1 MDKIKLPKIIAF
13 EGPDCCGKT
22 TQSRL
27 LQKTFKN
34 SIYVH
39 FPRKDHKINEIYTK
53 TINTLYNKDF
63 IEFVKSGN
71 EEAKQ
76 KLSNVIKNNIAING
90 YDKIN
95 FLQIL
100 RMSCNFEE
108 NFFTDFNNIE
118 YTYNDIVLNVDQR
131 DYQKNVSNLYKEIK
145 NGNGIIILDRFN
157 ISGEC
162 YNLYIPNK
170 IISKYLEPSDESYWD
185 EIRMTM
191 IGYQVDINRQI
202 DSLLNNFDYRVIVF
216 SQSKMLVEKA
226 LKDTKR
232 DNDAY
237 DTNNDISKF
246 SKDFYET
253 LIILGSPN
261 LFIDT
266 DYCMNKD
273 INKELFLQNKCFDE
287 ITKFVMEM

>member
-27 LQKTFKN
+27 LQKSFKN

-39 FPRKDHKINEIYTK
+39 FPRKEHKVSEIYKK
-53 TINTLYNKDF
+53 TIKTLYNKDF

-76 KLSNVIKNNIAING
+76 ELLNTIKDNIIING
-90 YDKIN
+90 DDKIN

-100 RMSCNFEE
+100 RMSCNFEN

-118 YTYNDIVLNVDQR
+118 YTYNGDMLNFDQH
-131 DYQKNVSNLYKEIK
+131 DYQENIFNLYKEIK

-157 ISGEC
+157 ISGDC
-162 YNLYIPNK
+162 YNRYIPNK
-170 IISKYLEPSDESYWD
+170 IISKYLEPSDELYW
-185 EIRMTM
+185 ITIQMAMT
-191 IGYQVDINRQI
+191 GYQVDVDRQI
-202 DSLLNNFDYRVIVF
+202 DSLLNDFDYRVIVF
-216 SQSKMLVEKA
+216 SQSKTLVEKA
-226 LKDTKR
+226 LNDNRR

-246 SKDFYET
+246 SKDFYES
-253 LIILGSPN
+253 LIVSESRKL
-261 LFIDT
+261 LIDT

-273 INKELFLQNKCFDE
+273 INKELFSQNKCFDE

>member
-1 MDKIKLPKIIAF
+1 M
-13 EGPDCCGKT
+13 
-22 TQSRL
+22 
-27 LQKTFKN
+27 
-34 SIYVH
+34 
-39 FPRKDHKINEIYTK
+39 
-53 TINTLYNKDF
+53 
-63 IEFVKSGN
+63 
-71 EEAKQ
+71 
-76 KLSNVIKNNIAING
+76 SNVIKNNIAING

-118 YTYNDIVLNVDQR
+118 YTYNGNVFNVDQR

-170 IISKYLEPSDESYWD
+170 IISKYLEPSDELYWD

-202 DSLLNNFDYRVIVF
+202 DSLLKNFDYRVIVF

-273 INKELFLQNKCFDE
+273 INKELFLQNKCFNE
-287 ITKFVMEM
+287 ITKFVMEI